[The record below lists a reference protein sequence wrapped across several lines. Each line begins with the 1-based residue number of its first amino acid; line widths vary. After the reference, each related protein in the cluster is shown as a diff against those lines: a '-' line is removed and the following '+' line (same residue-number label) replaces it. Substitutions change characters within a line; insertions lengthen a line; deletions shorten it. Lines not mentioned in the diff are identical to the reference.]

1 MFHCVGLCGT
11 LFFNGYN
18 GSLFNGL
25 QSIDQWQA
33 YFNHP
38 DPVTLGV
45 MNSAGFLPGFIASF
59 FGDRVAHFFG
69 RRWSVWVGS
78 AVVIAGAIVMSLST
92 NTGIF
97 CAGRAI
103 MGFGT
108 STALA
113 VATTQPR
120 FRAQISC
127 FCKSCSWNHLNAAN
141 KTDTSIYY
149 FAAIISAGTCMGCMS
164 IVGDNSWRIP
174 CWVQVVGPALTLMA
188 TATMPEFTRWLA
200 KNDKADEAKRILTK
214 YHANGKDDDPLVEYE
229 FREICE
235 ALKDESAK
243 NQTKYSDLIKGR
255 GNIHRMAIC
264 LIAAVGTNW
273 VGNGI
278 VSYYLS
284 PIMNSLGITS

>member
-1 MFHCVGLCGT
+1 MAPQTDDIVVNFREVPNNTKSKWWLDPCLRWNMFHCVGLCGT
-11 LFFNGYN
+11 LFFNGYD

-38 DPVTLGV
+38 DPVTLGL

-97 CAGRAI
+97 CAGRAV

-113 VATTQPR
+113 
-120 FRAQISC
+120 
-127 FCKSCSWNHLNAAN
+127 
-141 KTDTSIYY
+141 
-149 FAAIISAGTCMGCMS
+149 SA
-164 IVGDNSWRIP
+164 
-174 CWVQVVGPALTLMA
+174 
-188 TATMPEFTRWLA
+188 
-200 KNDKADEAKRILTK
+200 
-214 YHANGKDDDPLVEYE
+214 
-229 FREICE
+229 
-235 ALKDESAK
+235 
-243 NQTKYSDLIKGR
+243 DL
-255 GNIHRMAIC
+255 
-264 LIAAVGTNW
+264 LF
-273 VGNGI
+273 
-278 VSYYLS
+278 L
-284 PIMNSLGITS
+284 